1 MKLEMLARH
10 RLLNKQVH
18 VPAVTAAHLNAAA
31 VSNTAIAPSSSLLPP
46 LSSRRSA
53 GARRVATAAAASVAL
68 PPPQCRFSRRRSA
81 TPPPGIVSHTC
92 RDMCVLCLIV
102 CSSILI
108 ARELKNSFP
117 VFPAADCQSR
127 TFGHSKPAG
136 AIYYTRERK
145 SGFRQTKISSF
156 CGWGCRELGCSG
168 RFLTPTDRSRAQKGP
183 NFFRRRWRR
192 ITAVQRRLKPLTSNQ
207 HSSFPTGK
215 NLFLLSMPQKK
226 SDIPV

>member
-1 MKLEMLARH
+1 MACRRKGIPDQNRFDGAGETGDAGAAR
-10 RLLNKQVH
+10 LNKQVH
-18 VPAVTAAHLNAAA
+18 VPAVTVAHLNAAA

-108 ARELKNSFP
+108 ARELKKQF
-117 VFPAADCQSR
+117 CQ
-127 TFGHSKPAG
+127 
-136 AIYYTRERK
+136 
-145 SGFRQTKISSF
+145 
-156 CGWGCRELGCSG
+156 
-168 RFLTPTDRSRAQKGP
+168 
-183 NFFRRRWRR
+183 
-192 ITAVQRRLKPLTSNQ
+192 PLTASPAPSVIPSQ
-207 HSSFPTGK
+207 LAPYTTRASESPDFVR
-215 NLFLLSMPQKK
+215 QK
-226 SDIPV
+226 